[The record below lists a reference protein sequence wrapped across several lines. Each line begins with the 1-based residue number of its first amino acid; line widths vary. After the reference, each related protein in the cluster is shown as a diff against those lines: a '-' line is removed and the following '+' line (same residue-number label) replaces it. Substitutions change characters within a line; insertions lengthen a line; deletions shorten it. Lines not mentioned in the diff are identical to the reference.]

1 MNKLGTGTGFFLHSE
16 NCVVPPYSSWLIG
29 RIVCIRVQ
37 IPCVRVRACGFL
49 MNCGMLMVVKQWFL
63 QLIGCNGWYSELL
76 HNWWGCLVDVP
87 VLLWI
92 EVGRVCEWA
101 LCMWKRNVFCFFWG
115 GWGPR
120 LPEKVGSCYF
130 RGSSCQF
137 LLTEAHSAVSI
148 MYDCVSRARM
158 VSDSL
163 IKLEENKGII

>member
-1 MNKLGTGTGFFLHSE
+1 MDGTQSSFIIDEDVLWMSQCCCGLKSAVCVSERCVCGSATFFVFLG
-16 NCVVPPYSSWLIG
+16 
-29 RIVCIRVQ
+29 
-37 IPCVRVRACGFL
+37 
-49 MNCGMLMVVKQWFL
+49 
-63 QLIGCNGWYSELL
+63 
-76 HNWWGCLVDVP
+76 
-87 VLLWI
+87 
-92 EVGRVCEWA
+92 
-101 LCMWKRNVFCFFWG
+101 G